1 MRPLYDLDAGDRIH
15 GGSGPP
21 HAEAFR
27 PHPSSVQREVKLT
40 GVQFLAVRRQGTQK
54 ENRDRQRA
62 THPSQGPV
70 PQSPASFDGRLRH
83 MPILTLRQIYRVSGA
98 GAKNG
103 MAKSMGSASV
113 MSAAVMGLEVRPVSV
128 EVSLITGTPIIQIVG
143 LAQSAVRE
151 GRERI
156 RAAAAQMGLHVP
168 GLRITVNLA
177 PADLPKTGAALDLPI
192 MLGILCANGDLGQDA
207 LRGTMAVGELGLDGS
222 LRSIRGRCPSR
233 STRPR
238 IPTSTGSCC
247 RAPICGRPRRRKGSN
262 WAVGVAGP
270 YPRRVAGRRRGLAP
284 AVLPPARGAADER
297 IVTDAGFD
305 LSAVKGQP
313 VARRALEIAAAG
325 GHNLLL
331 SGCPGAGKTSLAR
344 CLPGLLPNLS
354 LPEAVDVTAIHSVA
368 GLVADGSGLRRARPF
383 RAPHHSI
390 SEAGLIGGGS
400 RPRPGEASL
409 AHHGVLFLDELP
421 EFGRRAL
428 EALRQPIEEGR
439 VRIVRAAGSASFP
452 AEFTLVAAM
461 NPCPCGYLG
470 IAGRCRCTEQSVR
483 RYRRRV
489 SGPLLDRIDLLVD
502 VPAVRWEDL
511 ADSARP
517 EESATVRQRV
527 VGARA
532 LAADRQRS
540 TNARIP
546 PARIERLCDIDRGG
560 RALLRKAVTYL
571 DLTARGYHRALRVAR
586 TIADLDGRDRVS
598 EDHVAEAIRFRGSV

>member
-1 MRPLYDLDAGDRIH
+1 
-15 GGSGPP
+15 
-21 HAEAFR
+21 
-27 PHPSSVQREVKLT
+27 
-40 GVQFLAVRRQGTQK
+40 
-54 ENRDRQRA
+54 
-62 THPSQGPV
+62 
-70 PQSPASFDGRLRH
+70 
-83 MPILTLRQIYRVSGA
+83 
-98 GAKNG
+98 
-103 MAKSMGSASV
+103 MARSMGSASV

-222 LRSIRGRCPSR
+222 LRSIRGALPIALYAARDPNVERLLLPSANLR
-233 STRPR
+233 EASAAEGIELGGSASLSR
-238 IPTSTGSCC
+238 ILVSL
-247 RAPICGRPRRRKGSN
+247 KH
-262 WAVGVAGP
+262 
-270 YPRRVAGRRRGLAP
+270 GRRLAP
-284 AVLPPARGAADER
+284 AVLAPAPRDAAGEGAGAAAH
-297 IVTDAGFD
+297 VVAAGFD
-305 LSAVKGQP
+305 LSAVRGQP
-313 VARRALEIAAAG
+313 VAKRALEIAAAG

-331 SGCPGAGKTSLAR
+331 SGCPGSGKTSLAR
-344 CLPGLLPNLS
+344 CLPGLLPELA
-354 LPEAVDVTAIHSVA
+354 LREAVDVTAIHSVA
-368 GLVADGSGLRRARPF
+368 GLLADGSGLQRARPF

-421 EFGRRAL
+421 EFGRRTL
-428 EALRQPIEEGR
+428 EALRQPIEEGQ

-470 IAGRCRCTEQSVR
+470 VDGRCRCREPAVR

-502 VPAVRWEDL
+502 VPAVRWEEL
-511 ADSARP
+511 AGPERP
-517 EESATVRQRV
+517 ETSAAVRRRV
-527 VGARA
+527 VGART
-532 LAADRQRS
+532 LATRRQGG

-546 PARIERLCDIDRGG
+546 PAQLERVCGVDRGG
-560 RALLRKAVTYL
+560 RALLGKAVTCL

-586 TIADLDGRDRVS
+586 TIADLDGRTLVS
-598 EDHVAEAIRFRGSV
+598 ETHVAEAIRFRASI

>member
-1 MRPLYDLDAGDRIH
+1 
-15 GGSGPP
+15 
-21 HAEAFR
+21 
-27 PHPSSVQREVKLT
+27 
-40 GVQFLAVRRQGTQK
+40 
-54 ENRDRQRA
+54 
-62 THPSQGPV
+62 
-70 PQSPASFDGRLRH
+70 
-83 MPILTLRQIYRVSGA
+83 MPILTLREIYRVAGA

-128 EVSLITGTPIIQIVG
+128 EVSLMTGTPIIQIVG

-222 LRSIRGRCPSR
+222 LRSIRGALPIALYAAAHPDVERLFLPSANLR
-233 STRPR
+233 EASAADGIELGGSASLRR
-238 IPTSTGSCC
+238 IL
-247 RAPICGRPRRRKGSN
+247 
-262 WAVGVAGP
+262 VALRDG
-270 YPRRVAGRRRGLAP
+270 GRRLAP
-284 AVLPPARGAADER
+284 AVLPPAREAADER
-297 IVTDAGFD
+297 VVSATGFD

-344 CLPGLLPNLS
+344 CLPGLLPSLS

-368 GLVADGSGLRRARPF
+368 GLVADGSGLKRARPF

-470 IAGRCRCTEQSVR
+470 IAGRCRCSEQSVR

-489 SGPLLDRIDLLVD
+489 SGPLLDRIDLRID

-511 ADSARP
+511 AGSARP
-517 EESATVRQRV
+517 EESAAVRQRV
-527 VGARA
+527 VGARTV
-532 LAADRQRS
+532 AARRQGS

-546 PARIERLCDIDRGG
+546 PARVERLCDLDRGG

-571 DLTARGYHRALRVAR
+571 DLTARGYHRALRVAL
-586 TIADLDGRDRVS
+586 TIADLDGRGRVS
-598 EDHVAEAIRFRGSV
+598 EDHVAEAIRFRGSD